1 MTWLLAPAPALGV
14 GKAQGLRN
22 LVHSD
27 EVVVRLD
34 NRVHDSPVTIS
45 VTNGLPCLGRYARID
60 ILTAVAEGH
69 SECLVLRLVPH

>member
-1 MTWLLAPAPALGV
+1 MTWLLAPAPSIGG

-22 LVHSD
+22 LVDFD
-27 EVVVRLD
+27 EVVVRLH

-45 VTNGLPCLGRYARID
+45 VTNGLPCLWSYPRID

-69 SECLVLRLVPH
+69 LERLVFGLIPH